1 MRFEL
6 TYVDGLAVPPAS
18 DVAIVV
24 SPCDVVIVVVV
35 VGVTN
40 RVINKL
46 AKTNRR
52 NSQL

>member
-1 MRFEL
+1 MS
-6 TYVDGLAVPPAS
+6 TAVPPAS

-24 SPCDVVIVVVV
+24 SSCDVVIVVV

-46 AKTNRR
+46 A
-52 NSQL
+52 

>member
-24 SPCDVVIVVVV
+24 SPCYVVIVV